1 MVQVIE
7 NGTDIIG
14 TVLERR
20 PAASLPDY
28 DELTLRVDVATPVA
42 GLADLISQRVGD
54 TIDLVVV
61 RGLLPQGGL
70 DGWQLTCRASMAGP
84 GAYMAEKDPPPER
97 FQLTPP

>member
-7 NGTDIIG
+7 NGTDIRC

-28 DELTLRVDVATPVA
+28 DELTLRVDGATSIA

-54 TIDLVVV
+54 TIDLRVA
-61 RGLLPQGGL
+61 RSLLPHGSL
-70 DGWQLTCRASMAGP
+70 EGWQLSCRAKMAGP
-84 GAYMAEKDPPPER
+84 GVYIAEKDPPPER